1 MITYNLDIV
10 DVDKIISEQP
20 SDVTKNVGETAGFT
34 VKSNNYPSTLYQWQS
49 DQGFGFQNLS
59 NASQFSGVNKDT
71 LFISD
76 ARLTNNNQKFRCVL
90 SVNDCNDTTGSVNLY
105 VNENASIKG
114 RYDNS
119 LISIYPNPTSDD
131 LYIKVSPKLIGSSY
145 TLINIHGTL
154 IMSGILMDNTTKIS
168 LSEINQ
174 GVYFLCTNELSKVI
188 KVVR

>member
-1 MITYNLDIV
+1 MITYNLDII

-34 VKSNNYPSTLYQWQS
+34 VKSNNYPSTFYQWQS

>member
-1 MITYNLDIV
+1 MGNHKNPFHKRLSKDNGFESQSKTIFLYLQQHIATASMVADATGITQKNITRYKRNLE
-10 DVDKIISEQP
+10 K
-20 SDVTKNVGETAGFT
+20 
-34 VKSNNYPSTLYQWQS
+34 
-49 DQGFGFQNLS
+49 
-59 NASQFSGVNKDT
+59 
-71 LFISD
+71 
-76 ARLTNNNQKFRCVL
+76 TNNNQKFRCVL

-105 VNENASIKG
+105 VNENASIKD

-131 LYIKVSPKLIGSSY
+131 LYIKISPKLIGSSY
-145 TLINIHGTL
+145 TLIDIHGTL